1 LQVIVR
7 CYGQAEAIGETAE
20 FLRTC
25 ALLLLTA
32 VVSGRAIGGAG
43 KGEKEEEGEEEGF
56 QNSSMFNVQCSK
68 VPKFKVPGFQGSKVP
83 LKNLNK
89 VLNLVKVLPC

>member
-1 LQVIVR
+1 
-7 CYGQAEAIGETAE
+7 
-20 FLRTC
+20 
-25 ALLLLTA
+25 
-32 VVSGRAIGGAG
+32 
-43 KGEKEEEGEEEGF
+43 
-56 QNSSMFNVQCSK
+56 MFNVQCSK